1 MSTRKEKSESTRN
14 TYTPKSR
21 GEPRGGGMSHRVRCM
36 DKMELFGQGTR
47 GYTPVILASRD
58 GGGGGE

>member
-1 MSTRKEKSESTRN
+1 
-14 TYTPKSR
+14 
-21 GEPRGGGMSHRVRCM
+21 M

-58 GGGGGE
+58 GGGDGGGGGSEVEKRK